1 MIQMEKIMQGKR
13 TESGRYSVEILDR
26 LALEDLSQKVSF
38 E

>member
-1 MIQMEKIMQGKR
+1 MLQIGGKMQGKR
-13 TESGRYSVEILDR
+13 MELGRYSVEILDR